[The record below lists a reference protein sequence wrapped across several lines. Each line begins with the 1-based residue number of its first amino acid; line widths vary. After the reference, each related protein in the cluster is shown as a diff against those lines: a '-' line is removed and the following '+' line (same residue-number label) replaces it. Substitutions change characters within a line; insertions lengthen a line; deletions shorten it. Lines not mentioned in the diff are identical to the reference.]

1 MAAVIAHIFLLFYF
15 SVESGQA
22 EQPLHQNPK
31 TIVLIGPIDS
41 GKSSL
46 GNALLGCDPRNS
58 SCFFLSSWSV
68 CPEGGVDSCTKETTI
83 ATGKWLGK
91 GENITVSLSPC
102 IMHIEEKL
110 SCADC

>member
-1 MAAVIAHIFLLFYF
+1 MAAAIAHTFLLLYF
-15 SVESGQA
+15 SVGIGQA
-22 EQPLHQNPK
+22 ERPLYQNP
-31 TIVLIGPIDS
+31 TIVLIGPIAG

-91 GENITVSLSPC
+91 GENITVSLSPF

-110 SCADC
+110 PCADC